1 MKNWQALS
9 VTEQKYVEIGIL
21 LCLFLGLFLGVYF
34 PAYRELRTVRS
45 ELKGGEAEID
55 RIELMAGKNRDIKQG
70 LKELQDEIA
79 LFRHRFPEKEDQGVK
94 ALADTARNHN
104 LEIVSTRIGIQRKST
119 DNKNR
124 ALKFRDAECGFISVT
139 GQFKGRFQDL
149 VGYFEELET
158 SPEYFVTVER
168 LDLERVDATE
178 GILSIAVELKLYLL
192 G

>member
-1 MKNWQALS
+1 
-9 VTEQKYVEIGIL
+9 VL

-34 PAYRELRTVRS
+34 PSYRELRTVKS
-45 ELKGGEAEID
+45 ELNGVEMEID

-70 LKELQDEIA
+70 LRELQDEIA

-124 ALKFRDAECGFISVT
+124 ALKFGDAECGFISVT

-149 VGYFEELET
+149 VGYFEELES

-168 LDLERVDATE
+168 LDLDRVDATE
-178 GILSIAVELKLYLL
+178 GILSISVELKLYLL